1 MWILSFIAGSFPL
14 AFDRLFLHTKLSNPH
29 FPPEIQ
35 AETTLINFTVT
46 MRGLED
52 QVRQKLRMIQ
62 TSTTQMYQAKTSLSS
77 AILRQTWCRVA
88 SSRVC

>member
-1 MWILSFIAGSFPL
+1 MYIKLGDSEVEFHPYF
-14 AFDRLFLHTKLSNPH
+14 RLFLHTKLSNPH

-52 QVRQKLRMIQ
+52 QVRP
-62 TSTTQMYQAKTSLSS
+62 
-77 AILRQTWCRVA
+77 
-88 SSRVC
+88 

>member
-1 MWILSFIAGSFPL
+1 MVYEADQHYGGVVEYALFTLHKTLCPSRHIAYRTPHRPRILS
-14 AFDRLFLHTKLSNPH
+14 RLFLHTKLSNPH

-52 QVRQKLRMIQ
+52 QVSPGKP
-62 TSTTQMYQAKTSLSS
+62 
-77 AILRQTWCRVA
+77 
-88 SSRVC
+88 